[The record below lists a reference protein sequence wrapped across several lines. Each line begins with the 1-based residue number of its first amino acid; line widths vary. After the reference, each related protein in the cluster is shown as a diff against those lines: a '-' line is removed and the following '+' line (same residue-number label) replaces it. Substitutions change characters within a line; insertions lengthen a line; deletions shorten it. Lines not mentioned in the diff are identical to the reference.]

1 MKKIIIA
8 LIAAVAALILCACS
22 GSVEEID
29 AQTVADS
36 ESETSLN
43 TESETE
49 TETESESAGLESAE
63 VINVPKKFTS
73 EIVLEDDGISFK
85 LPDDHDG
92 GYFTDLGVNCG
103 VQIDE
108 YDANVVAYHE
118 YDDQAPVE
126 KKTVGDYT
134 FDYQKFNYLGIPN
147 WKFYVIRIAFN
158 DSPNQ
163 MEHRYYR
170 IIYNVYAEEYDDAQV
185 EEFMKTIRFF

>member
-22 GSVEEID
+22 DSVEEID
-29 AQTVADS
+29 TQTVADS
-36 ESETSLN
+36 KAETSLN
-43 TESETE
+43 TESE

-63 VINVPKKFTS
+63 IINVPKEFTS

-185 EEFMKTIRFF
+185 EKFMKTIRFF

>member
-8 LIAAVAALILCACS
+8 LLASVILLLLCACS
-22 GSVEEID
+22 GTVEEID
-29 AQTVADS
+29 TQTAADS
-36 ESETSLN
+36 KTETAQNAESK
-43 TESETE
+43 TE
-49 TETESESAGLESAE
+49 TETDSEGIESAE
-63 VINVPKKFTS
+63 VINVPKEFTA

-92 GYFTDLGVNCG
+92 GYFTDLGATCA
-103 VQIDE
+103 VQVDE

-134 FDYQKFNYLGIPN
+134 FDYQKFDYLGISN
-147 WKFYVIRIAFN
+147 WKFYVIRIAFTE
-158 DSPNQ
+158 SRNQ

-170 IIYNVYAEEYDDAQV
+170 IIYNVYAEKYDDAQV
-185 EEFMKTIRFF
+185 EKFMKTIKFFD